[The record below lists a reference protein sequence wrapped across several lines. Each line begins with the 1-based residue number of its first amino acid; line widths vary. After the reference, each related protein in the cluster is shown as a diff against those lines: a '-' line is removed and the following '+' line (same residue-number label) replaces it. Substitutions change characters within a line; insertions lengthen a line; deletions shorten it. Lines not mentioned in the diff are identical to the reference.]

1 MEGSNIKSN
10 KVFVSVVAQGRKGS
24 LIYKLNRSCMSLI
37 LMQNSMGYGGFV
49 SGSKRGPIWTKASV
63 SNLYR
68 DINDAHTADKAEAAA
83 TSSDDVTALTALKL
97 PTECPKPTCLVT
109 TMPSRPETIIFLTT
123 NQKDSII

>member
-49 SGSKRGPIWTKASV
+49 SGSKRAGPIWTKAAV

-68 DINDAHTADKAEAAA
+68 DINDATIEDVIDAHTADKAEAAA
-83 TSSDDVTALTALKL
+83 TSSDA
-97 PTECPKPTCLVT
+97 
-109 TMPSRPETIIFLTT
+109 TM
-123 NQKDSII
+123 